1 MSSDFNI
8 DFSDKIKA
16 NEVDKLTYQGP
27 DGFPGEDKRE
37 FKYLKLNIKE
47 LLDFPPPANSSKQTL
62 NELLE
67 VKKIT
72 ELEHPE
78 SFTSKLEEMDKEPY
92 AFVYDYYEK
101 ISGKSLPKKA
111 LQIINSGDIETFV
124 MKLKLHYNRPRPH
137 ELALHYKKY
146 LKYNKKIA
154 SKSGTA
160 ASPSYPSGHTM
171 AAYFAAH
178 IGAHIRP
185 DLKEQ
190 LIKRADFVAYS
201 RLYEGLHFRSDNDFS
216 IYLVEKVL
224 MPAFLKA
231 I

>member
-1 MSSDFNI
+1 
-8 DFSDKIKA
+8 
-16 NEVDKLTYQGP
+16 
-27 DGFPGEDKRE
+27 
-37 FKYLKLNIKE
+37 
-47 LLDFPPPANSSKQTL
+47 
-62 NELLE
+62 
-67 VKKIT
+67 
-72 ELEHPE
+72 
-78 SFTSKLEEMDKEPY
+78 
-92 AFVYDYYEK
+92 
-101 ISGKSLPKKA
+101 
-111 LQIINSGDIETFV
+111 

-171 AAYFAAH
+171 AAYFTAH
-178 IGAHIRP
+178 IGAYVRP

-216 IYLVEKVL
+216 IYLVENVL

>member
-1 MSSDFNI
+1 MMVSGRNTGHI
-8 DFSDKIKA
+8 RKIKR
-16 NEVDKLTYQGP
+16 N
-27 DGFPGEDKRE
+27 
-37 FKYLKLNIKE
+37 FK
-47 LLDFPPPANSSKQTL
+47 FCFAARSSK
-62 NELLE
+62 
-67 VKKIT
+67 KRC
-72 ELEHPE
+72 
-78 SFTSKLEEMDKEPY
+78 FRF
-92 AFVYDYYEK
+92 FVFLYEK

-178 IGAHIRP
+178 IAAHIRP
-185 DLKEQ
+185 DLKER
-190 LIKRADFVAYS
+190 LIKIADFVAYS

-216 IYLVEKVL
+216 IYLVENVL

>member
-1 MSSDFNI
+1 MSSPLNI
-8 DFSDKIKA
+8 DFTDKIKA
-16 NEVDKLTYQGP
+16 NEANKLTYRGP
-27 DGFPGEDKRE
+27 DGFPGEHKRE
-37 FKYLKLNIKE
+37 FKYLDLDIKK

-62 NELLE
+62 EELAE

-78 SFTSKLEEMDKEPY
+78 SFTSKLKEMDKEPY

-101 ISGKSLPKKA
+101 IAGKNLPSHA

-137 ELALHYKKY
+137 ELALHYKTY

-178 IGAHIRP
+178 IAAYIRP

-216 IYLVEKVL
+216 IYLVENVL
-224 MPAFLKA
+224 MPAFLKTV
-231 I
+231 